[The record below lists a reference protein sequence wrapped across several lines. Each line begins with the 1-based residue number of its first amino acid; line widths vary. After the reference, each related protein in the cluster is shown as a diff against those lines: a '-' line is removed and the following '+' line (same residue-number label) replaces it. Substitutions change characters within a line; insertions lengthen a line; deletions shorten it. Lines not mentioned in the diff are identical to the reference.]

1 MRMTK
6 KVKEEIDELISE
18 GVDVFLA
25 RWENAYPETNG
36 EAEAQK
42 KLERMEKIA
51 DFVRKRLKLEVFDPN
66 KMGWNQ

>member
-6 KVKEEIDELISE
+6 KVKEDIEELISE

-25 RWENAYPETNG
+25 RWENAYPETM
-36 EAEAQK
+36 EETKAQK
-42 KLERMEKIA
+42 KLEHMEKIA